1 MITEY
6 FRDKNKFLK
15 GKHVCDDGG
24 NFKADIRV
32 EGECDP
38 GSSCFEDFMDD

>member
-15 GKHVCDDGG
+15 GKYVCDYGG
-24 NFKADIRV
+24 NFKTDIRV
-32 EGECDP
+32 EGKCDP
-38 GSSCFEDFMDD
+38 GLILF